1 VPDRAAVA
9 SDAAS
14 FIHPQLADIKHD
26 HCRDDGK
33 LIKSMIEITGYPAAG
48 NGIELAVLARN
59 NGLNISAIDQDVLV
73 LFSKGM
79 L

>member
-1 VPDRAAVA
+1 MLHH
-9 SDAAS
+9 S
-14 FIHPQLADIKHD
+14 FIIHPQLADITHD
-26 HCRDDGK
+26 YCREDGK
-33 LIKSMIEITGYPAAG
+33 LIRPVIEITGYPAAE

>member
-1 VPDRAAVA
+1 
-9 SDAAS
+9 
-14 FIHPQLADIKHD
+14 
-26 HCRDDGK
+26 
-33 LIKSMIEITGYPAAG
+33 MIEITGYPAAG